1 MRKFREIAE
10 VCVQSALDATEQ
22 RHRRAYLKIADH
34 CLDLA
39 ELDDDEAKTAMFRAE
54 VDAMRR
60 PAN

>member
-10 VCVQSALDATEQ
+10 ECLQSALDATEQ
-22 RHRRAYLKIADH
+22 RRRRAFLKLADH

-39 ELDDDEAKTAMFRAE
+39 ELDDDEAKTAMVRAE
-54 VDAMRR
+54 VEALGR

>member
-10 VCVQSALDATEQ
+10 ECVQSALDATEQ
-22 RHRRAYLKIADH
+22 HRRLAFLKLADH

-39 ELDDDEAKTAMFRAE
+39 DLDDRDAKTAMLRAE
-54 VDAMRR
+54 VEAMKR